1 MQQKLIKRQGYAERI
16 EKAFGKG
23 IIIALTGQRR
33 VGKSCMMRVIRDGIA
48 ANADNNVIYIDKE
61 QTAFDSIRT
70 YVELESYVNEH
81 LSKTKDN
88 RHEA

>member
-1 MQQKLIKRQGYAERI
+1 
-16 EKAFGKG
+16 
-23 IIIALTGQRR
+23 
-33 VGKSCMMRVIRDGIA
+33 MMRVIRDGIA

-70 YVELESYVNEH
+70 YVELESYVTEH

>member
-1 MQQKLIKRQGYAERI
+1 
-16 EKAFGKG
+16 
-23 IIIALTGQRR
+23 
-33 VGKSCMMRVIRDGIA
+33 MMRVIRDGIA